1 MSKRVIAVLVFFLI
15 IIGLLGGYGFNLNKE
30 MVALTELQE
39 DTNRQIRSM
48 QDSINI
54 LDMKVT
60 SLEEEIEDKI
70 STLSTKIE
78 DMPPVID
85 ARGLYQKVSGGVVEV
100 VTEDR
105 WGEGLI
111 GSGFVFDSEGYVV
124 TAYHVIKEANKV
136 DVVLH
141 DGTISAASIVGY
153 CSYSDIAVLRLKQ
166 AVATEA
172 LTLGDSNALAIGEP
186 VIVIGSPFELSGTV
200 TSGIVSQKDRFID
213 IEYDDGEH
221 CGVANLI
228 QCDASVNFGNSG
240 GPLVNARGEV
250 IGLAIARVNPQE
262 GDGIYYA
269 VSSNKL
275 KRVIVSII
283 DHGFFDYP
291 WLGVKLSDLSP
302 EEARARQL
310 DTVSGTRV
318 TEAIAGDPAALA
330 GIRANDIIVAI
341 DGIPIHETS
350 DLASYLGGDK
360 SPQESAVLSI
370 IRNGERLELSV
381 LLAKRTS

>member
-124 TAYHVIKEANKV
+124 TAYHVIKEANKA

-240 GPLVNARGEV
+240 GPLVNARG
-250 IGLAIARVNPQE
+250 
-262 GDGIYYA
+262 
-269 VSSNKL
+269 
-275 KRVIVSII
+275 
-283 DHGFFDYP
+283 
-291 WLGVKLSDLSP
+291 
-302 EEARARQL
+302 
-310 DTVSGTRV
+310 
-318 TEAIAGDPAALA
+318 
-330 GIRANDIIVAI
+330 
-341 DGIPIHETS
+341 
-350 DLASYLGGDK
+350 
-360 SPQESAVLSI
+360 
-370 IRNGERLELSV
+370 
-381 LLAKRTS
+381 